1 MNKKSKLIFII
12 FLSVILISTTGF
24 TKIESKPR
32 ILYRVYLKGESLGLI
47 KSKKKLEEYIN
58 KEQDSIKKKY
68 NVNNV
73 YPPEDLSIEKE
84 ITYSND
90 IKSIN
95 KIYEEIKDISP
106 FTIKG
111 YLIKIR
117 GLDTIDSTTGK
128 KIKGKVQTIYVIDK
142 SIFTNSMQNT
152 AKSFVTDEDYNN
164 YANNTQKEIKD
175 TGKIIENIAV
185 QNKITI
191 KKGNI
196 PVDKKIYQ
204 TEEELSKYL
213 LFGTEKEQGT

>member
-117 GLDTIDSTTGK
+117 GLDTVDSTTGK

-152 AKSFVTDEDYNN
+152 AKSFVTDGDYTN
-164 YANNTQKEIKD
+164 YSNNTQKEIKD
-175 TGKIIENIAV
+175 TGKII
-185 QNKITI
+185 
-191 KKGNI
+191 KKVI
-196 PVDKKIYQ
+196 FQ
-204 TEEELSKYL
+204 
-213 LFGTEKEQGT
+213 

>member
-117 GLDTIDSTTGK
+117 GLDTS
-128 KIKGKVQTIYVIDK
+128 
-142 SIFTNSMQNT
+142 
-152 AKSFVTDEDYNN
+152 
-164 YANNTQKEIKD
+164 
-175 TGKIIENIAV
+175 
-185 QNKITI
+185 
-191 KKGNI
+191 
-196 PVDKKIYQ
+196 
-204 TEEELSKYL
+204 
-213 LFGTEKEQGT
+213 